1 MKKNLPL
8 SYLAKF
14 FTLLLIYSIS
24 RVVFYI
30 FNHSILTDFNYW
42 CFLEGIRFDASA
54 LVYINAPILILH
66 LIQNYLQNKR
76 LASFTNILF
85 YIINIP
91 FILLNNVDI
100 IYYQF
105 SMKRSS
111 TEILDLLSI
120 SQDVFGV
127 YINYLF
133 DYWYITLL
141 SAIQIYLLLKLKLK
155 ITFAKPF
162 RVKDIVLSTFCFLIL
177 IGLSVLAA
185 RGGTQLKPIKTIH
198 AGILSKSNCDDV
210 VLNTPFMMLHSY
222 NQKKLVQHQYFDEL
236 NKEVYSTTHHFKD
249 SINFTYDN
257 VVVLIMESYSK
268 EYVGFYNNGEG
279 YTPFLDSLMKESL
292 VFTNAY
298 ANGIK
303 SIEALPAIVS
313 STPTLMTDPFITSS
327 YANNQFNS
335 LASILNEK
343 DYHTS
348 FFHGGKRGTMGFYEY
363 SIKAKFNN
371 YFGKEEF
378 NNDEEFDGAWGVYDE
393 PFFQFFAEQLNN
405 FDKPFFSTF
414 FSLSSHPPYAI
425 PKKHAEK
432 FNDEKQEIYNSIR
445 YADYSMQ
452 RFFEK
457 AQEYE
462 YFDNTLFVITAD
474 HTSPLKRKNKYKG
487 KVGRYMIPL
496 IIYTP
501 DGSLKGKNNVICQQI
516 DILPSVLDILSY
528 DDKFFSFGKSV
539 FSNESWAVSFLKN
552 KYLFIHNEGFMVNE
566 HENYLNY
573 QDVFLK
579 NKSDNH
585 EINKQAK
592 EKLQHIKQAYNFN
605 LTNK

>member
-8 SYLAKF
+8 SYLTKF

-24 RVVFYI
+24 RVAFYS
-30 FNHSILTDFNYW
+30 FNYSFLTDFNYW

-66 LIQNYLQNKR
+66 LTHIYLQNKNFAR
-76 LASFTNILF
+76 FTNILF
-85 YIINIP
+85 YAINIP
-91 FILLNNVDI
+91 FILLNNIDI

-111 TEILDLLSI
+111 TEIFDLLSI
-120 SQDVFGV
+120 PQDLFGI
-127 YINYLF
+127 YIDYLF

-141 SAIQIYLLLKLKLK
+141 SALQIYVLLKLKLENTHPYSFK
-155 ITFAKPF
+155 AKTIF
-162 RVKDIVLSTFCFLIL
+162 LTTFCFLIL
-177 IGLSVLAA
+177 IGISVLAA
-185 RGGTQLKPIKTIH
+185 RGGTQLKPIKPIH

-210 VLNTPFMMLHSY
+210 VLNTPFVMLHSY
-222 NQKKLVQHQYFDEL
+222 NQKTLIQYQYFNEL
-236 NKEVYSTTHHFKD
+236 NKEVYETTHHFKD
-249 SINFTYDN
+249 SISFKYNN

-279 YTPFLDSLMKESL
+279 YTPFLDSLMGESL

-298 ANGIK
+298 ANGVK

-327 YANNQFNS
+327 YANKHFNS

-363 SIKAKFNN
+363 SIKAQFKA

-378 NNDEEFDGAWGVYDE
+378 NNDDEFDGTWGVYDE
-393 PFFQFFAEQLNN
+393 PFFQYFAKQLNA
-405 FDKPFFSTF
+405 FKKPFFSTF

-425 PKKHAEK
+425 PKKHKEK
-432 FNDEKQEIYNSIR
+432 FNDEKQEIHNSIR
-445 YADYSMQ
+445 YSDYSMQ
-452 RFFEK
+452 QFFKK

-487 KVGRYMIPL
+487 KLGRYMIPL
-496 IIYTP
+496 IFYTP
-501 DGSLKGKNNVICQQI
+501 NGKLKGTNDVICQQI
-516 DILPSVLDILSY
+516 DILPSVLDLLSY

-539 FSNESWAVSFLKN
+539 FRNESWAVSFLKN
-552 KYLFIHNEGFMVNE
+552 KYLFIHDEGFMVNE
-566 HENYLNY
+566 KENYLNY

-585 EINKQAK
+585 KVQEQAK

-605 LTNK
+605 LTK

>member
-24 RVVFYI
+24 RVVFYS

-66 LIQNYLQNKR
+66 LIQYYLQNKR
-76 LASFTNILF
+76 LARFTNILF

-120 SQDVFGV
+120 PQDVFGV

-141 SAIQIYLLLKLKLK
+141 SAIQIYLILKLKLK

-162 RVKDIVLSTFCFLIL
+162 RIKDIVLTTFCFLIL

-249 SINFTYDN
+249 SISFTYDN

-425 PKKHAEK
+425 PEKHAEK

-552 KYLFIHNEGFMVNE
+552 KYLFIHDEGFMVNE

-573 QDVFLK
+573 QDIFLK